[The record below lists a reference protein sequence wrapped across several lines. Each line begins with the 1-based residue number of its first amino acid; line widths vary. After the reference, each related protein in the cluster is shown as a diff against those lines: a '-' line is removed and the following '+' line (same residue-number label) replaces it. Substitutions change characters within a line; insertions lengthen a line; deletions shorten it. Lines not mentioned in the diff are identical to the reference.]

1 MLICFTVYPVA
12 DFFPI
17 GVTKCIFFHFQVNSV
32 PASKKDVD
40 VKGLALDKSILLIL
54 EIRLPQNLSKVD
66 LVIYGLFCDLKFQ
79 SWCSKS
85 WLNQDTL
92 CKLYCR

>member
-1 MLICFTVYPVA
+1 MLICFTVFPVA

-40 VKGLALDKSILLIL
+40 MKGLALDKSILLIL

-85 WLNQDTL
+85 WLKPIHIVQVIL
-92 CKLYCR
+92 

>member
-1 MLICFTVYPVA
+1 MLICFTVFPVA

-17 GVTKCIFFHFQVNSV
+17 GVTKYIFFHFQVNNV
-32 PASKKDVD
+32 PASKKDAD

-66 LVIYGLFCDLKFQ
+66 LVIYGLFYDLKFQ
-79 SWCSKS
+79 SWCSNS
-85 WLNQDTL
+85 WLKQIHIVQVIL
-92 CKLYCR
+92 